1 LREIEIGV
9 NIFVRLIVCL
19 MKYCAVERER
29 VIQLDIKKVSE
40 NIHEISQDT
49 QPCMRVPVTVYASDL
64 LVRKMKQDKTFTQAT
79 NAACLP
85 GIYKHSIV
93 LPDGHQGYGFPIGG
107 VAATDYENG
116 VISPGGVG
124 YDINCGVRVLRT
136 NLDEKDV
143 RPKLRTLIDT
153 IFQEVPTGVGKQG
166 KIHLRDFRGVDK
178 VLTNG
183 AAWAVEEGYGWEED
197 LEHQEANG
205 KLDIANA
212 DDVPDS
218 AKSRGLKQS
227 GTLGSGNHFL
237 EIQLV
242 DEIYDQEA
250 ATAMG
255 ITRKNQV
262 MVMIH
267 SGSRGLGH
275 QVCSE
280 YIKIMT
286 QAMRKYKIEVPDRE
300 LCCAPTT
307 TPEGQAYL
315 GAMSAA
321 ANYAFAN
328 RQVMMHWTRETFA
341 KILGQSAE
349 DMDMGLIYDVA
360 HNIGKVEE
368 HDIDGKRRKVVVHR
382 KGATRAFPPGHSEVP
397 SKYRNIGQPVLIP
410 GTMGTASYILI
421 GNEKGMDLTWG
432 STAHGAG
439 RFMSRSRAK
448 KQFFGKEVQSKL
460 ANEGII
466 VKATKGIVIAEEAPG
481 AYKDVDEVVRV
492 SDAVGIATK
501 AVRLR
506 PIGVIKG

>member
-1 LREIEIGV
+1 
-9 NIFVRLIVCL
+9 
-19 MKYCAVERER
+19 M
-29 VIQLDIKKVSE
+29 DIKKVSE
-40 NIHEISQDT
+40 NIYEISKDT
-49 QPCMRVPVTVYASDL
+49 QPCMKVPVRIYASEDL
-64 LVRKMKQDKTFTQAT
+64 TTKMKQDATFTQAT
-79 NAACLP
+79 NAACIP
-85 GIYKHSIV
+85 GIYSYSIV

-107 VAATDYENG
+107 VAATDYERG

-143 RPKLRTLIDT
+143 RPKVRQLIDQL
-153 IFQEVPTGVGKQG
+153 FADVPTGVGKQG
-166 KIHLRDFRGVDK
+166 KINLQSHKGVDE
-178 VLTNG
+178 VLQG
-183 AAWAVEEGYGWEED
+183 GSRWAIEEGYGWEED
-197 LEHQEANG
+197 LENQEANG
-205 KLDIANA
+205 RLDIANSS
-212 DDVPDS
+212 DVPGT
-218 AKSRGLKQS
+218 AKERGLKQS

-242 DEIYDQEA
+242 DEIYDEQA
-250 ATAMG
+250 AKVMG
-255 ITRKNQV
+255 ITRKGQV

-280 YIKIMT
+280 FIRIMT

-307 TPEGQAYL
+307 SPEGQAYL

-328 RQVMMHWTRETFA
+328 RQAMMHWTREAFS
-341 KILGQSAE
+341 KVMGQSPE

-360 HNIGKVEE
+360 HNMGKVEE
-368 HDIDGKRRKVVVHR
+368 HDIQGKRTKVVVHR
-382 KGATRAFPPGHSEVP
+382 KGATRAFPPGHPDVP
-397 SKYRNIGQPVLIP
+397 SKYRSIGQPVIIP
-410 GTMGTASYILI
+410 GTMGTASYILL
-421 GNEKGMDLTWG
+421 GNQRSMDLSFG

-439 RFMSRSRAK
+439 RFLSRTQAK
-448 KQFFGKEVQSKL
+448 RKYLGKEVQNQL
-460 ANEGII
+460 AGEGII
-466 VKATKGIVIAEEAPG
+466 VKATQGVVIAEEAPG

-492 SDAVGIATK
+492 SDALGIATK

>member
-1 LREIEIGV
+1 
-9 NIFVRLIVCL
+9 
-19 MKYCAVERER
+19 M
-29 VIQLDIKKVSE
+29 DIKKVSD
-40 NIHEISQDT
+40 NVYEISQET
-49 QPCMRVPVTVYASDL
+49 QQCMNVPVTIYASDA
-64 LVRKMKQDKTFTQAT
+64 LVQKMKQDATFKQAT

-143 RPKLRTLIDT
+143 RPKARQLIDQLFAD
-153 IFQEVPTGVGKQG
+153 IPTGVGKQG
-166 KIHLRDFRGVDK
+166 KIHLRSHSGVDE
-178 VLTNG
+178 VLRDG
-183 AAWAVEEGYGWEED
+183 SKWAVEEGYGWEED
-197 LEHQEANG
+197 LDHQEANG
-205 KLDIANA
+205 RLEIANP
-212 DDVPDS
+212 DEVPGS
-218 AKSRGLKQS
+218 AKERGLKQS
-227 GTLGSGNHFL
+227 GTLGSGNHFI

-242 DEIYDQEA
+242 DEIYDEEA
-250 ATAMG
+250 AKIMG
-255 ITRKNQV
+255 ITGKGQV

-280 YIKIMT
+280 YIRKMT
-286 QAMRKYKIEVPDRE
+286 QAMRKYNIEVPDRE

-307 TPEGQAYL
+307 SPEGQAYL

-328 RQVMMHWTRETFA
+328 RQVMMHWTRQAFS
-341 KILGQSAE
+341 KVMGQSPE
-349 DMDMGLIYDVA
+349 DLDMSLIYDVA

-368 HDIDGKRRKVVVHR
+368 HTIDGQKKKVVVHR
-382 KGATRAFPPGHSEVP
+382 KGATRAFPPGHPDVP

-410 GTMGTASYILI
+410 GTMGTASYILM
-421 GNEKGMDLTWG
+421 GNERGMDLSFG

-448 KQFFGKEVQSKL
+448 KQFFGKEIQDKL
-460 ANEGII
+460 ASEGII
-466 VKATKGIVIAEEAPG
+466 VRATKGIVIAEEAPG
-481 AYKDVDEVVRV
+481 AYKDVDEVVKV
-492 SDAVGIATK
+492 SDSLGIATK
-501 AVRLR
+501 AIRLR

>member
-1 LREIEIGV
+1 
-9 NIFVRLIVCL
+9 
-19 MKYCAVERER
+19 MK
-29 VIQLDIKKVSE
+29 
-40 NIHEISQDT
+40 
-49 QPCMRVPVTVYASDL
+49 VPVIIFASDD
-64 LVRKMKQDKTFTQAT
+64 LVRKMKQDATFQQAV

-107 VAATDYENG
+107 VAATDYESG

-136 NLDEKDV
+136 NLDESDV
-143 RPKLRTLIDT
+143 RPKLRTLIDQL
-153 IFQEVPTGVGKQG
+153 FEDVPTGVGKQG
-166 KIHLRDFRGVDK
+166 KIDLRNHRGVDE
-178 VLTNG
+178 VLANG
-183 AAWAVEEGYGWEED
+183 SKWAIEKGYGWEED
-197 LEHQEANG
+197 LAHQEANG
-205 KLDIANA
+205 KLEIANPS
-212 DDVPDS
+212 DVPDS
-218 AKSRGLKQS
+218 AKNRGLKQS

-237 EIQLV
+237 EIQVV
-242 DEIYDQEA
+242 DDIYDDKA
-250 ATAMG
+250 ARLMG
-255 ITRKNQV
+255 ITRKKQV

-286 QAMRKYKIEVPDRE
+286 QAMRKYNIDVPDRE

-307 TPEGQAYL
+307 SSEGQAYL

-328 RQVMMHWTRETFA
+328 RQAMMHWTRETFG
-341 KILGQSAE
+341 KVMGSSPE
-349 DMDMGLIYDVA
+349 DLDMGLIYDVA
-360 HNIGKVEE
+360 HNMGKVETHE
-368 HDIDGKRRKVVVHR
+368 IDGKKTKVVVHR
-382 KGATRAFPPGHSEVP
+382 KGATRAFPPGHPDIPV
-397 SKYRNIGQPVLIP
+397 KYRDIGQPVIIP

-421 GNEKGMDLTWG
+421 GNQKAMDLTWG

-439 RFMSRSRAK
+439 RFLSRAK
-448 KQFFGKEVQSKL
+448 AKKRFFGKEVQEGL
-460 ANEGII
+460 AKEGII
-466 VKATKGIVIAEEAPG
+466 VRATKGIVIAEEAPG
-481 AYKDVDEVVRV
+481 AYKDVDEVVKV

>member
-1 LREIEIGV
+1 MYRELAKEKEIVGK
-9 NIFVRLIVCL
+9 
-19 MKYCAVERER
+19 M
-29 VIQLDIKKVSE
+29 DIKKISE
-40 NIHEISQDT
+40 NVYEISKET
-49 QPCMRVPVTVYASDL
+49 QQCMKVPVKIYASDG
-64 LVRKMKQDKTFTQAT
+64 LVKKMKQDATFQQAT

-136 NLDEKDV
+136 NLDEGDV
-143 RPKLRTLIDT
+143 RPKIRQLIDQL
-153 IFQEVPTGVGKQG
+153 FADVPTGVGKQG
-166 KIHLRDFRGVDK
+166 KINLRSHSGVDE
-178 VLTNG
+178 VLSGG
-183 AAWAVEEGYGWEED
+183 AKWAVEEGYGWEDD
-197 LEHQEANG
+197 LNHQEANG
-205 KLDIANA
+205 RLEIANP
-212 DDVPDS
+212 DDVPGS
-218 AKSRGLKQS
+218 AKERGLKQS

-242 DEIYDQEA
+242 DEIYNEEA
-250 ATAMG
+250 AKIMG
-255 ITRKNQV
+255 ITGKGQV

-280 YIKIMT
+280 YIRKMT
-286 QAMRKYKIEVPDRE
+286 QAMRKYNIEVPDRE

-328 RQVMMHWTRETFA
+328 RQAMMHWTREAFS
-341 KILGQSAE
+341 KVMGQSPE
-349 DMDMGLIYDVA
+349 DLDMGLIYDVA
-360 HNIGKVEE
+360 HNMGKVEE

-382 KGATRAFPPGHSEVP
+382 KGATRAFPAGHPDIP
-397 SKYRNIGQPVLIP
+397 SKYRNIGQPVIIP
-410 GTMGTASYILI
+410 GTMGTASYILL
-421 GNEKGMDLTWG
+421 GGEKSMDLSFG

-448 KQFFGKEVQSKL
+448 KEFFGKEVQDKL
-460 ANEGII
+460 ASEGIL
-466 VKATKGIVIAEEAPG
+466 VRATKGIVIAEEAPG
-481 AYKDVDEVVRV
+481 AYKDVDDVVNV
-492 SDAVGIATK
+492 SDSIGIATK

>member
-1 LREIEIGV
+1 
-9 NIFVRLIVCL
+9 
-19 MKYCAVERER
+19 MK
-29 VIQLDIKKVSE
+29 IKKISE
-40 NIHEISQDT
+40 NIHEIPLGT
-49 QPCMRVPVTVYASDL
+49 QPCMKVPVRIYASDQ
-64 LVRKMKQDKTFTQAT
+64 LVEKMKQDATFTQAA

-85 GIYKHSIV
+85 GIYSQSIV

-136 NLDEKDV
+136 NLDEQDV
-143 RPKLRTLIDT
+143 RPKLRDLIDSL
-153 IFQEVPTGVGKQG
+153 FREVPTGVGKQG
-166 KIHLRDFRGVDK
+166 KIDLRNHAGVDE
-178 VLTNG
+178 VLAGG
-183 AAWAVEEGYGWEED
+183 ARWAVEKGYGWEED

-205 KLDIANA
+205 RLEIANP
-212 DDVPDS
+212 DDVPSS
-218 AKSRGLKQS
+218 AKDRGLRQT

-242 DEIYDQEA
+242 DEIYDQRA
-250 ATAMG
+250 AEVMG
-255 ITRKNQV
+255 ITRAGQV
-262 MVMIH
+262 MIMIH

-280 YIKIMT
+280 YIKKMT
-286 QAMRKYKIEVPDRE
+286 IAMRKYNIDVPDRE
-300 LCCAPTT
+300 LCSAPTT
-307 TPEGQAYL
+307 SPEGQAYL

-328 RQVMMHWTRETFA
+328 RQAMMHWTREAFG
-341 KILGQSAE
+341 KVLGTSPE

-360 HNIGKVEE
+360 HNMGKVEE
-368 HDIDGKRRKVVVHR
+368 HDIEGKRRKVVVHR
-382 KGATRAFPPGHSEVP
+382 KGATRAFPPNHHDVP
-397 SKYRNIGQPVLIP
+397 AKYRDVGQPVLIP

-421 GNEKGMDLTWG
+421 GNQKSMELSFG

-439 RFMSRSRAK
+439 RFMSRARAK
-448 KQFFGKEVQSKL
+448 KEFFGKEVQERLSK
-460 ANEGII
+460 EGIL
-466 VKATKGIVIAEEAPG
+466 VRATKGIVIAEEAPG
-481 AYKDVDEVVRV
+481 AYKDVDEVVKV

>member
-1 LREIEIGV
+1 
-9 NIFVRLIVCL
+9 
-19 MKYCAVERER
+19 MK
-29 VIQLDIKKVSE
+29 
-40 NIHEISQDT
+40 
-49 QPCMRVPVTVYASDL
+49 VPVTIFASDK
-64 LVRKMKQDKTFTQAT
+64 LVQKMKQDATFKQAT

-107 VAATDYENG
+107 VAATDYESG

-136 NLDEKDV
+136 NLDESDV
-143 RPKLRTLIDT
+143 RPKIKALIDQL
-153 IFQEVPTGVGKQG
+153 FADVPTGVGKQG
-166 KIHLRDFRGVDK
+166 KIDLRNHRGVDE
-178 VLTNG
+178 VLIGG
-183 AAWAVEEGYGWEED
+183 AEWAVERGYGWKED
-197 LEHQEANG
+197 LDHQEANG
-205 KLDIANA
+205 KLKIANS
-212 DDVPDS
+212 DDVPES

-237 EIQLV
+237 EIQVV
-242 DEIYDQEA
+242 DDIYNEEA
-250 ATAMG
+250 AKLMG
-255 ITRKNQV
+255 ITKKKQV

-286 QAMRKYKIEVPDRE
+286 HAMKKYNIDLPDRE
-300 LCCAPTT
+300 LCSAPTT
-307 TPEGQAYL
+307 SKEGQQYL

-328 RQVMMHWTRETFA
+328 RQVMMHWTREAFG
-341 KILGQSAE
+341 KVMGSSPE
-349 DMDMGLIYDVA
+349 DLDMSLIYDVA
-360 HNIGKVEE
+360 HNMGKVEE
-368 HDIDGKRRKVVVHR
+368 HDIDGRRTKVVVHR
-382 KGATRAFPPGHSEVP
+382 KGATRAFPPGHPEVP
-397 SKYRNIGQPVLIP
+397 AKYRDVGQPVIIP

-421 GNEKGMDLTWG
+421 GNQKGMELTWG

-448 KQFFGKEVQSKL
+448 KQFFGKDVQEKL
-460 ANEGII
+460 ATEGII
-466 VKATKGIVIAEEAPG
+466 VRATKGIVIAEEAPG
-481 AYKDVDEVVRV
+481 AYKDVDEVVKV

>member
-1 LREIEIGV
+1 
-9 NIFVRLIVCL
+9 
-19 MKYCAVERER
+19 M
-29 VIQLDIKKVSE
+29 DIKKVSD
-40 NIHEISQDT
+40 NVYEIPQET
-49 QPCMRVPVTVYASDL
+49 QQCMKVPVKIYASEA
-64 LVRKMKQDKTFTQAT
+64 LVQKMKQDATFKQAT

-143 RPKLRTLIDT
+143 RPKVRQLIDQLFT
-153 IFQEVPTGVGKQG
+153 NIPTGVGKQG
-166 KIHLRDFRGVDK
+166 KINLRSHSGVDEVLRD
-178 VLTNG
+178 G
-183 AAWAVEEGYGWEED
+183 AKWAVEEGYGWDED
-197 LEHQEANG
+197 LDHQEANG
-205 KLDIANA
+205 RLDIANP
-212 DDVPDS
+212 DEVPGS
-218 AKSRGLKQS
+218 AKERGLKQS
-227 GTLGSGNHFL
+227 GTLGSGNHFI

-242 DEIYDQEA
+242 DDIYDEEA
-250 ATAMG
+250 AKIMG
-255 ITRKNQV
+255 ITRKGQV

-280 YIKIMT
+280 YIRKMT
-286 QAMRKYKIEVPDRE
+286 QAMRKYNIEVPDRE

-307 TPEGQAYL
+307 SPEGQAYL

-328 RQVMMHWTRETFA
+328 RQVMMHWTRQVFS
-341 KILGQSAE
+341 KVMGQSPE
-349 DMDMGLIYDVA
+349 DLDMGLIYDVA

-368 HDIDGKRRKVVVHR
+368 HTIEGKRRKVVVHR
-382 KGATRAFPPGHSEVP
+382 KGATRAFPPGHPDIP

-410 GTMGTASYILI
+410 GTMGTASYILM
-421 GNEKGMDLTWG
+421 GNERGMDLSFG

-448 KQFFGKEVQSKL
+448 KQFFGKEIQDKL
-460 ANEGII
+460 ASEGII
-466 VKATKGIVIAEEAPG
+466 VRATKGIVIAEEAPG
-481 AYKDVDEVVRV
+481 AYKDVDEVVKV
-492 SDAVGIATK
+492 SDALGIATK
-501 AVRLR
+501 AIRLR

>member
-1 LREIEIGV
+1 
-9 NIFVRLIVCL
+9 
-19 MKYCAVERER
+19 
-29 VIQLDIKKVSE
+29 LDIKKVSE
-40 NIHEISQDT
+40 NIHEIPKNT
-49 QPCMRVPVTVYASDL
+49 QECMKVPVTIFASDD
-64 LVRKMKQDKTFTQAT
+64 LVRKMKQDATFQQAA

-107 VAATDYENG
+107 VAAMDYESG

-143 RPKLRTLIDT
+143 RPNLRALIDQL
-153 IFQEVPTGVGKQG
+153 FEDVPTGVGKQG
-166 KIHLRDFRGVDK
+166 KIDLRNHRGVDD
-178 VLTNG
+178 VLANG
-183 AAWAVEEGYGWEED
+183 ASWAVEQGYGWEDD
-197 LEHQEANG
+197 LAHQEANG
-205 KLDIANA
+205 KLDIANPS
-212 DDVPDS
+212 DVPDS
-218 AKSRGLKQS
+218 AKNRGLKQS

-237 EIQLV
+237 EIQVV
-242 DEIYDQEA
+242 DDIYDEA
-250 ATAMG
+250 AAKLMG
-255 ITRKNQV
+255 ITRKKQI

-286 QAMRKYKIEVPDRE
+286 HAMRKYNINVPDRE
-300 LCCAPTT
+300 LCSAPTT
-307 TPEGQAYL
+307 SQEGQAYL

-328 RQVMMHWTRETFA
+328 RQAMMHWTREAFA
-341 KILGQSAE
+341 KVMGNSPE
-349 DMDMGLIYDVA
+349 DLDMGLIYDVA
-360 HNIGKVEE
+360 HNMGKVET
-368 HDIDGKRRKVVVHR
+368 HDINGKKTKVVVHR
-382 KGATRAFPPGHSEVP
+382 KGATRAFPPGHPEVP
-397 SKYRNIGQPVLIP
+397 LKYRDVGQPVIIP

-421 GNEKGMDLTWG
+421 GNQKAMDLTWG

-439 RFMSRSRAK
+439 RFMSRAKAK
-448 KQFFGKEVQSKL
+448 KRFFGKEVQEDL
-460 ANEGII
+460 AQDGII
-466 VKATKGIVIAEEAPG
+466 VRATKGIVIAEEAPG
-481 AYKDVDEVVRV
+481 AYKDVDEVVKV